1 MCKNED
7 SPKAMRLSRD
17 GFFVP
22 RNLSVGT
29 VLDVPMNSYII
40 RYKYNANFEVAL
52 RDLLIRFGILDR
64 KAEEIPI
71 V

>member
-1 MCKNED
+1 
-7 SPKAMRLSRD
+7 
-17 GFFVP
+17 
-22 RNLSVGT
+22 VGT